1 MLSKSLVSLAAL
13 LASFVSADSPKP
25 QDLGSV
31 LAGNPDLS
39 TYYDL
44 IQKYPDVLLQLP
56 SYAGVT
62 IIAPSNDAFKNIPYT
77 ALNGIWDPTD
87 KATTVPLL
95 QYHILQG
102 TVATAALDTGP
113 TYVRPTLLT
122 SPLYTNV
129 TSGQNVLIAKQP
141 GDTVVF
147 TTSMG
152 TRCTLVEGDI
162 EFQGGLIQVVDN
174 LLVPP
179 TSIQNTSEAFNVPN
193 FLGGLY
199 AGKLLPKIAYEQNIT
214 VFAPVNSAYTSIGG
228 SLQHLDAKAIA
239 RIMEYH
245 IVPGQVL
252 VSSVLA
258 NGSRLQTL
266 AENPAGTAPESLVI
280 RQAGNNKYVNSA
292 QIVQPDILL
301 ANGIMHLI
309 SGVLNPDANAA
320 VPNPTAAT
328 QAPVFPVTT
337 VRNPFTSALPC
348 TVSCPVTTTA
358 LNTTAEPTA
367 TSSSTSTSI
376 FTSKS
381 KGAAEALATA
391 NIRAAGA
398 ALGLLGAG
406 MLL

>member
-1 MLSKSLVSLAAL
+1 MLSKSLSAVATI
-13 LASFVSADSPKP
+13 LASVVSAATTP

-31 LAGNPDLS
+31 LASNKDLS
-39 TYYDL
+39 TYYAL

-62 IIAPSNDAFKNIPYT
+62 IIAPSNEAFRNIPYT
-77 ALNGIWDPTD
+77 ALNGVWNATD

-122 SPLYTNV
+122 SSRYTNV
-129 TSGQNVLIAKQP
+129 TAGQNVLIAKQP

-152 TRCTLVEGDI
+152 TRCTLTEGDI
-162 EFQGGLIQVVDN
+162 TFQGGLIQVVDN

-179 TSIQNTSEAFNVPN
+179 TRIQNTTEAFGVPN

-199 AGKLLPKIAYEQNIT
+199 AGKLMPKVSYEQNIT
-214 VFAPVNSAYTSIGG
+214 VFAPVDSAFATIGG
-228 SLQHLDAKAIA
+228 SLKHLDAKAVA
-239 RIMEYH
+239 RIMGYH
-245 IVPGQVL
+245 IIPNQVL
-252 VSSVLA
+252 VSSSLT
-258 NGSRLQTL
+258 NGTRLQTL
-266 AENPAGTAPESLVI
+266 AENTAGNAPESLII

-309 SGVLNPDANAA
+309 SDVLNPDVEAA
-320 VPNPTAAT
+320 VPNPTAVS
-328 QAPVFPVTT
+328 QAPVFPVSSA
-337 VRNPFTSALPC
+337 RNPFTSALPC

-358 LNTTAEPTA
+358 FNTTDAGPTA
-367 TSSSTSTSI
+367 TSTTSTSL
-376 FTSKS
+376 FTTKS
-381 KGAAEALATA
+381 KDAAGAFATA
-391 NIRAAGA
+391 NIHAAGA
-398 ALGLLGAG
+398 ALGLLGVG